1 MWFSDKRKVLRGSAE
16 YRLVVYVRCAYL
28 FREHMVFHTTIPI
41 SLFIYGRKHTH
52 TYAQAHT
59 QNISSGWWACATMN
73 EYILYSPPA
82 RFTVFTWR
90 HAALRAAV
98 AFHCHAY
105 KLFIV
110 QKCTLLRLRDDS
122 LPEPENNIRNSWN
135 KFFNWKLLFL
145 GLRHVF
151 IGFISQN
158 NSAEKLLEW
167 KMFYMFNFDCHK
179 CISNLL

>member
-1 MWFSDKRKVLRGSAE
+1 MCAARIYLGSTWFSIQPYQYPYSYTAGNT
-16 YRLVVYVRCAYL
+16 
-28 FREHMVFHTTIPI
+28 HTHT
-41 SLFIYGRKHTH
+41 RKHTH
-52 TYAQAHT
+52 KTFLPGGEHAQRWT
-59 QNISSGWWACATMN
+59 NTF
-73 EYILYSPPA
+73 YIHHPHVLPCLRDGTLPCVPQLPS
-82 RFTVFTWR
+82 TVT
-90 HAALRAAV
+90 HM
-98 AFHCHAY
+98 
-105 KLFIV
+105 LFIV